1 MWSLKERI
9 FTLATYNFC
18 ILNLILILKM
28 THETNPD
35 PIQRPSFYDVGSAH
49 NRARLLTIDT
59 RFVFL
64 LIIYEWSHEYERIS
78 KDEWGVKFV
87 FSLKYQQ
94 LVITPKN
101 EF

>member
-1 MWSLKERI
+1 MKQ
-9 FTLATYNFC
+9 
-18 ILNLILILKM
+18 ILIPSNGQVSM
-28 THETNPD
+28 TLEVPT
-35 PIQRPSFYDVGSAH
+35 IY
-49 NRARLLTIDT
+49 RARLLTVIDT
-59 RFVFL
+59 RFIFL

-94 LVITPKN
+94 MVITPKN